1 VLGQLGGALGQQA
14 PAVFGIGGGVR
25 CDELNVRRQSRE
37 GVFVRAGEAL
47 LGPRNYRGA
56 PLVENAVEQLAFT
69 AEGAVEAA
77 FPEAACLGDLV
88 HSRARVTG
96 LPKPVPGQLKHTPF
110 VECAR
115 SCHSFIVPIL
125 DPIVQNWLCYGHSGP
140 QPKVDVVTD
149 VLQDKVAV
157 ITGGNSGIGL
167 AIAHRFAQEGARVF
181 ITGRDIDRLEEAVTV
196 IGPAATGVRID
207 VTRLSD
213 LDALYAQVR
222 EQAGRIDVLVANA
235 GVVADAALGDHTE
248 ENVDL
253 TLATNLKGPLFTVQG
268 ALPLLSEGASIVVIG
283 SSNSARPSEGLEVYS
298 ASKAA
303 LRNLVRN
310 WARYS
315 GKRKFRVNVLS
326 PGATRTPG
334 LIAAAG
340 PVIDQLVEAIVPL
353 GRLAEPE
360 EIAAAALFLASDAAS
375 FITGAELFADGGH
388 AQV

>member
-1 VLGQLGGALGQQA
+1 
-14 PAVFGIGGGVR
+14 
-25 CDELNVRRQSRE
+25 
-37 GVFVRAGEAL
+37 
-47 LGPRNYRGA
+47 
-56 PLVENAVEQLAFT
+56 
-69 AEGAVEAA
+69 
-77 FPEAACLGDLV
+77 
-88 HSRARVTG
+88 
-96 LPKPVPGQLKHTPF
+96 
-110 VECAR
+110 
-115 SCHSFIVPIL
+115 
-125 DPIVQNWLCYGHSGP
+125 
-140 QPKVDVVTD
+140 VTD

-196 IGPAATGVRID
+196 IGP
-207 VTRLSD
+207 
-213 LDALYAQVR
+213 
-222 EQAGRIDVLVANA
+222 
-235 GVVADAALGDHTE
+235 
-248 ENVDL
+248 
-253 TLATNLKGPLFTVQG
+253 
-268 ALPLLSEGASIVVIG
+268 
-283 SSNSARPSEGLEVYS
+283 
-298 ASKAA
+298 AA